1 MGISQAGKAIM
12 IAWIFCIMFVHAN
25 AQCSPDLWKTD
36 SLDAPHYWTAWYN
49 TDDPSDGVDIEKL
62 ASVRA
67 VDSNVCASPTSVE
80 CRVRIAH
87 LNSTDAAQ
95 ALDQDCTN
103 ATAGLE
109 CQESSQPSGVKCYD
123 YEIRFTCPPDSGAL
137 PEPNLHWELNGR
149 TSASGKAPGWCNGRP
164 KFYNTTIYS
173 NTPGVADGAVNPN
186 EHSTLLLEEG
196 PSSSRHACA
205 LRSAVTGQANLG
217 NFSDHCINDLQC
229 CNHDPNF
236 KGITVSVWINDHS
249 VSKST
254 MPFIASGAQQ
264 SNTRGFTLD
273 KRNAKQFAFLFRY
286 DVRKVPANISPAK
299 PQLLTPY
306 GTWAHYILSSD
317 RRNTRIYH
325 NGINHITQNFSRQTP
340 DGIPS
345 TLPLLLFAKNP
356 DVNDLDT
363 TPDVSISNLKIFYRK
378 FTQAEAQKLYA
389 EEIGTLSV
397 SSEDIVHILYVV
409 QVSDPSDPNIL
420 VECVARGPGK
430 DMVPSINWFIL
441 DADGMNYSAL
451 DQSGLKG
458 RVYTELVSDNYR
470 IKSALQLINY
480 GGNASVV
487 CEAVDDATGARKA
500 SRSELYERNYNWT
513 TWMSFDAP
521 YLHEDGMD
529 NESIALLQEETCEN
543 PIDIECR
550 TLYTHI
556 PSFMTTQSFD
566 VSCTVEGGLVCI
578 GSSQSSLD
586 NFTCFDY
593 EVRLLCPQ
601 QPIYWTSWFNVDD
614 GTDDKEM
621 FSTHQGLDDPTLCAS
636 PVFAQCRVFGTAT
649 PWASTNVVLDYPYAC
664 TPEGLVCLGANNT
677 GNGGCQDFEVRY
689 ACPYPTADSPLEY
702 WDLSGRLTVGGTE
715 PVDCNSHDNNNI
727 YSNTGGLSGSSSTQ
741 IEYTDAPQ
749 QLSQTCAVMNTDGHI
764 TLGNYDGK
772 CLSKIGWCPD
782 GMTVSMWIKQIT
794 SAGTANMVFFTS
806 GGDESDSNGFAF
818 IQSASDKKY
827 YAYFRSDGL
836 VWDEIIVPQADVT
849 IGEWFHVTLTFKDAD
864 EGKIYID
871 GSLKGSTDV
880 STLEK
885 NSHDVKDDFVIGSSQ
900 SGSDSADAAF
910 SAVKFFDY
918 VLTDEAVMGLYFCE
932 ETATDPEVLSLT
944 IDSHRL
950 NPHLKLTCQVKG
962 YPLTGVKWFMTTN
975 VDTTAKVYPIQ
986 TSLSRVISEDRSDC
1000 IFTSQLEIL
1009 NYVTDL
1015 PFGNVTFICSGEFN
1029 QKKDFATLFVEW
1041 PTECERAIGFGE
1053 GDIRLVQISSS
1064 FTYSGVPSINGGIPW
1079 VSTFTDQSAYIEFDF
1094 GLRHQFAGLVVQ
1106 GTPSSFV
1113 SSYEVSYS
1121 DAPSG
1126 PLTSHSTLAGGHDA
1140 VWKSFDPVIES
1151 RIVRLRSLDTDGT
1164 DQILV
1169 EFYGCAIEEPELN
1182 LTALTSSYNSTTDVY
1197 TLYCQGSYFPPPVV
1211 TWLADD
1217 QVISEPRYVTGQEIE
1232 GVRTYSKELEL
1243 RDFVLADEEV
1253 VFTCVISAD
1262 GANVTQNI
1270 QTEYGFN
1277 GLISVV
1283 NTTDIRY
1290 LQTVSFSCTALGDDV
1305 YTMEWYFTNTTHTTP
1320 TLLQTGNGVTTGGF
1334 TVGDSP
1340 GVFTL
1345 SVQMYKEENEG
1356 TYQCSVNQATSQM
1369 NITTNADILLVVTLA
1384 SPHYHQVNTSYTLTC
1399 TVVHYGGNPSAIE
1412 WTLPNGTLITG
1423 SDSNG
1428 TYQVSETT
1436 GVPGDISTLTMQ
1448 GEYLVGAYICT
1459 GRTDKDAWTDTVN
1472 ISEGDSFKIAS
1483 ISGAYNFTHLYYSAE
1498 CVATFVGPP
1507 PTVTWV
1513 TPEGTKHTTSGDG
1526 NVVVETVTDGTVTKT
1541 LKISSTN
1548 LTRYD
1553 GNYTCIVSGNGTV
1566 DVQDDVW
1573 LKSAYEGDLTLNVT
1587 ERIQLGD
1594 DVRLTCTASQGES
1607 VIGFTWSKVVNET
1620 ATMPVVQDEIF
1631 QISEVAG
1638 GSSRFSVLEIAM
1650 FSRIDEG
1657 TYECSVNSRSKTAKL
1672 PVGAVPGNT
1681 LNFFPFSYWL
1691 VLSLIYF

>member
-1 MGISQAGKAIM
+1 MLGP
-12 IAWIFCIMFVHAN
+12 N
-25 AQCSPDLWKTD
+25 YTD
-36 SLDAPHYWTAWYN
+36 YASACLSCEIPTLEYRREKLSLDFAMSLTKH
-49 TDDPSDGVDIEKL
+49 
-62 ASVRA
+62 
-67 VDSNVCASPTSVE
+67 PT
-80 CRVRIAH
+80 
-87 LNSTDAAQ
+87 
-95 ALDQDCTN
+95 
-103 ATAGLE
+103 
-109 CQESSQPSGVKCYD
+109 
-123 YEIRFTCPPDSGAL
+123 F
-137 PEPNLHWELNGR
+137 
-149 TSASGKAPGWCNGRP
+149 
-164 KFYNTTIYS
+164 
-173 NTPGVADGAVNPN
+173 
-186 EHSTLLLEEG
+186 
-196 PSSSRHACA
+196 
-205 LRSAVTGQANLG
+205 
-217 NFSDHCINDLQC
+217 
-229 CNHDPNF
+229 
-236 KGITVSVWINDHS
+236 
-249 VSKST
+249 
-254 MPFIASGAQQ
+254 
-264 SNTRGFTLD
+264 
-273 KRNAKQFAFLFRY
+273 KRNLKQFVFLFRY
-286 DVRKVPANISPAK
+286 NNRRVVAEVDRSKPA
-299 PQLLTPY
+299 LLTRY
-306 GTWAHYILSSD
+306 GTWAHYIVLND
-317 RRNTRIYH
+317 RTGTEVYH
-325 NGINHITQNFSRQTP
+325 NGLLNITEGFSSENP
-340 DGIPS
+340 ECNPS
-345 TLPLLLFAKNP
+345 TMPLLLFARDP

-378 FTQAEAQKLYA
+378 FTEAEAQKLYA

-430 DMVPSINWFIL
+430 DMVPSITWFIV
-441 DADGMNYSAL
+441 DADGINYSAL
-451 DQSGLKG
+451 DQSGLEG
-458 RVYTELVSDNYR
+458 HVYTELVSDNYR

-500 SRSELYERNYNWT
+500 SRSELCERNYNWT
-513 TWMSFDAP
+513 AWMSLDAP
-521 YLHEDGMD
+521 YLHGDGVD
-529 NESIALLQEETCEN
+529 NESIALLEEETCET
-543 PIDIECR
+543 PIGIECR

-556 PSFMTTQSFD
+556 LSDMTGQVFD
-566 VSCTVEGGLVCI
+566 VNCTVEGGLVCI
-578 GSSQSSLD
+578 GSSQSSGD
-586 NFTCFDY
+586 NSTCFDY

-601 QPIYWTSWFNVDD
+601 QPIYWTSWFNADD

-621 FSTHQGLDDPTLCAS
+621 FSTHQGLNDPTLCAS
-636 PVFAQCRVFGTAT
+636 PVFAQCRVVGTAT
-649 PWASTNVVLDYPYAC
+649 PWASTNVVLEYPYTC
-664 TPEGLVCLGANNT
+664 TPKGLVCRGADNT

-702 WDLSGRLTVGGTE
+702 WDLSGRSTVDGTE
-715 PVDCNSHDNNNI
+715 PGDCNSHVNNNI

-749 QLSQTCAVMNTDGHI
+749 QLSQKCAAMNTDGRI
-764 TLGNYDGK
+764 TLGNYDGR

-782 GMTVSMWIKQIT
+782 GMTVSMWIKQMT
-794 SAGTANMVFFTS
+794 NAGSANMVFFTS

-827 YAYFRSDGL
+827 YAHFRSDGL
-836 VWDEIIVPQADVT
+836 VWDKIIVPQADVT
-849 IGEWFHVTLTFKDAD
+849 IGEWFHVTLTFKDAY

-900 SGSDSADAAF
+900 SGSNSADAAF

-918 VLTDEAVMGLYFCE
+918 VLTDEAVMGLHLCD
-932 ETATDPEVLSLT
+932 ETATDPKVLSLT
-944 IDSHRL
+944 IDSHHL
-950 NPHLKLTCQVKG
+950 NPDLTLTCQVKG

-975 VDTTAKVYPIQ
+975 VNITAKVYPIQ
-986 TSLSRVISEDRSDC
+986 TSTSQVISEDRSGC
-1000 IFTSQLEIL
+1000 IFTSQLAIL
-1009 NYVTDL
+1009 NYVTNL

-1041 PTECERAIGFGE
+1041 PTECERATGFE
-1053 GDIRLVQISSS
+1053 RGDIRSVQISSNVA
-1064 FTYSGVPSINGGIPW
+1064 YSGVPSINGGTPW
-1079 VSTFTDQSAYIEFDF
+1079 VSTVTDQSAYIEFDF

-1126 PLTSHSTLAGGHDA
+1126 PLTFHSTLPGGQEA
-1140 VWKSFDPVIES
+1140 VWQSFDPVIES
-1151 RIVRLRSLDTDGT
+1151 RIVRLRSLDTDGA

-1217 QVISEPRYVTGQEIE
+1217 QGISEPRYVSGQEIE
-1232 GVRTYSKELEL
+1232 DVRTRSKELEL
-1243 RDFVLADEEV
+1243 RDFVLSDEEV

-1270 QTEYGFN
+1270 QTEYGFD
-1277 GLISVV
+1277 GLISVE
-1283 NTTDIRY
+1283 NKTEIRY
-1290 LQTVSFSCTALGDDV
+1290 LQTVSFECTASGDDV

-1345 SVQMYKEENEG
+1345 SVQSYETENEG
-1356 TYQCSVNQATSQM
+1356 TYQCSVNEATSQM
-1369 NITTNADILLVVTLA
+1369 NITINADILLVVTLA
-1384 SPHYHQVNTSYTLTC
+1384 YPRYHQVNTSYTLVC

-1428 TYQVSETT
+1428 TYQVSETA
-1436 GVPGDISTLTMQ
+1436 GVAANVSTLTMQ
-1448 GEYLVGAYICT
+1448 GEYLLGAYTCT
-1459 GRTDKDAWTDTVN
+1459 GRTDKDAWSDTVN
-1472 ISEGDSFKIAS
+1472 ISQGESFKITS

-1498 CVATFVGPP
+1498 CVATYVGPQ

-1513 TPEGTKHTTSGDG
+1513 TPEGTQHTTSGDG

-1541 LKISSTN
+1541 LKISSTD

-1566 DVQDDVW
+1566 DVQDDIW

-1594 DVRLTCTASQGES
+1594 DVGLTCTASQGES
-1607 VIGFTWSKVVNET
+1607 VILFTWSKVVNET
-1620 ATMPVVQDEIF
+1620 ATMPVVQDQIF
-1631 QISEVAG
+1631 QISEVAV
-1638 GSSRFSVLEIAM
+1638 GSSRTSVLEIAM

-1657 TYECSVNSRSKTAKL
+1657 TYECSVNSRSKTAHL
-1672 PVGAVPGNT
+1672 SVAAVPGNSFHFFSVQLLVSVVFVRRIYFENST
-1681 LNFFPFSYWL
+1681 GLFFPWRPPLRRSHIGKMSSRSTKIL
-1691 VLSLIYF
+1691 HYFR

>member
-1 MGISQAGKAIM
+1 M
-12 IAWIFCIMFVHAN
+12 
-25 AQCSPDLWKTD
+25 
-36 SLDAPHYWTAWYN
+36 
-49 TDDPSDGVDIEKL
+49 
-62 ASVRA
+62 
-67 VDSNVCASPTSVE
+67 
-80 CRVRIAH
+80 
-87 LNSTDAAQ
+87 
-95 ALDQDCTN
+95 
-103 ATAGLE
+103 
-109 CQESSQPSGVKCYD
+109 
-123 YEIRFTCPPDSGAL
+123 
-137 PEPNLHWELNGR
+137 
-149 TSASGKAPGWCNGRP
+149 
-164 KFYNTTIYS
+164 
-173 NTPGVADGAVNPN
+173 
-186 EHSTLLLEEG
+186 
-196 PSSSRHACA
+196 
-205 LRSAVTGQANLG
+205 
-217 NFSDHCINDLQC
+217 
-229 CNHDPNF
+229 
-236 KGITVSVWINDHS
+236 
-249 VSKST
+249 
-254 MPFIASGAQQ
+254 
-264 SNTRGFTLD
+264 
-273 KRNAKQFAFLFRY
+273 
-286 DVRKVPANISPAK
+286 
-299 PQLLTPY
+299 
-306 GTWAHYILSSD
+306 
-317 RRNTRIYH
+317 
-325 NGINHITQNFSRQTP
+325 
-340 DGIPS
+340 
-345 TLPLLLFAKNP
+345 PLLLFARDP

-378 FTQAEAQKLYA
+378 FTEAEAQKLYA

-441 DADGMNYSAL
+441 DADGINYSAL
-451 DQSGLKG
+451 NQSGLEG
-458 RVYTELVSDNYR
+458 HVYTELVSDNYR

-500 SRSELYERNYNWT
+500 SHSELDERNYNWT
-513 TWMSFDAP
+513 AWMNFDAP
-521 YLHEDGMD
+521 YLHVDGTD
-529 NESIALLQEETCEN
+529 NESIALLEEETCEN

-550 TLYTHI
+550 TLHTHI
-556 PSFMTTQSFD
+556 PSDMTGQLFD

-578 GSSQSSLD
+578 GSSQSSGD
-586 NFTCFDY
+586 NSTCFDY

-601 QPIYWTSWFNVDD
+601 QPIYWTSWFNADD

-621 FSTHQGLDDPTLCAS
+621 FSTHQGLNDPTLCAS
-636 PVFAQCRVFGTAT
+636 PVFAQCRVVGTAT
-649 PWASTNVVLDYPYAC
+649 PWASTNVVLEYPYTC

-702 WDLSGRLTVGGTE
+702 WDLSGRSTVDGTE
-715 PVDCNSHDNNNI
+715 PVDCNIHVNNNI

-749 QLSQTCAVMNTDGHI
+749 QLSQKCAVMNTDGRI

-782 GMTVSMWIKQIT
+782 GMTVSMWIKQMT
-794 SAGTANMVFFTS
+794 NAGSANMVFFTS

-827 YAYFRSDGL
+827 YAHFRSDGL
-836 VWDEIIVPQADVT
+836 VWDEIIVPQADIT
-849 IGEWFHVTLTFKDAD
+849 IGEWFHVTLTFRDAY
-864 EGKIYID
+864 EGQIYID

-900 SGSDSADAAF
+900 SGSNSADAAF

-932 ETATDPEVLSLT
+932 ETATDPEVLSLA
-944 IDSHRL
+944 IDSHHL
-950 NPHLKLTCQVKG
+950 NPDLTLTCQVKG

-975 VDTTAKVYPIQ
+975 VNTTAKVYPIQ
-986 TSLSRVISEDRSDC
+986 TSPSQVISEDRSGC
-1000 IFTSQLEIL
+1000 VFTSQLDIL
-1009 NYVTDL
+1009 NYVTNL

-1029 QKKDFATLFVEW
+1029 QKKDLATLFVEW
-1041 PTECERAIGFGE
+1041 PTECERATGFE
-1053 GDIRLVQISSS
+1053 QGDIRSVQISSNV
-1064 FTYSGVPSINGGIPW
+1064 TLPGG
-1079 VSTFTDQSAYIEFDF
+1079 QE
-1094 GLRHQFAGLVVQ
+1094 
-1106 GTPSSFV
+1106 
-1113 SSYEVSYS
+1113 
-1121 DAPSG
+1121 
-1126 PLTSHSTLAGGHDA
+1126 A
-1140 VWKSFDPVIES
+1140 VWQSFDPVIES
-1151 RIVRLRSLDTDGT
+1151 RIVRLRSLDTDGA

-1217 QVISEPRYVTGQEIE
+1217 QVISEPRYVSGQEIE
-1232 GVRTYSKELEL
+1232 DVRTRSKELEL
-1243 RDFVLADEEV
+1243 RDFVLSDEEV

-1270 QTEYGFN
+1270 QTEYGFD
-1277 GLISVV
+1277 GLISVE
-1283 NTTDIRY
+1283 NKTEIRY
-1290 LQTVSFSCTALGDDV
+1290 LQTVSFECTASGDDV

-1345 SVQMYKEENEG
+1345 SVQTYETENEG
-1356 TYQCSVNQATSQM
+1356 TYQCSVNEATSQM
-1369 NITTNADILLVVTLA
+1369 NITINADILLVVTLA
-1384 SPHYHQVNTSYTLTC
+1384 YPHYHQVNTSYTLAC

-1428 TYQVSETT
+1428 TYQVSETA
-1436 GVPGDISTLTMQ
+1436 GVAANVSTLTMQ
-1448 GEYLVGAYICT
+1448 GEYLLGAYTCT
-1459 GRTDKDAWTDTVN
+1459 GRTDKDAWSDTVN
-1472 ISEGDSFKIAS
+1472 ISQGESFKITS

-1498 CVATFVGPP
+1498 CVATFVGPQ

-1513 TPEGTKHTTSGDG
+1513 TPEGTQHTTSGDG

-1541 LKISSTN
+1541 LKISSTD

-1566 DVQDDVW
+1566 DVQDDIW
-1573 LKSAYEGDLTLNVT
+1573 LKSA
-1587 ERIQLGD
+1587 
-1594 DVRLTCTASQGES
+1594 
-1607 VIGFTWSKVVNET
+1607 
-1620 ATMPVVQDEIF
+1620 ATVPVVQDQIF

-1638 GSSRFSVLEIAM
+1638 GSSRTSVLEIAM

-1657 TYECSVNSRSKTAKL
+1657 TYECSVNNRSKTAL
-1672 PVGAVPGNT
+1672 LSVAAVPGLVGAVNKTSVNLGGDCSTIPPRSVRT
-1681 LNFFPFSYWL
+1681 SLNPRGINWKMQVFT
-1691 VLSLIYF
+1691 SL